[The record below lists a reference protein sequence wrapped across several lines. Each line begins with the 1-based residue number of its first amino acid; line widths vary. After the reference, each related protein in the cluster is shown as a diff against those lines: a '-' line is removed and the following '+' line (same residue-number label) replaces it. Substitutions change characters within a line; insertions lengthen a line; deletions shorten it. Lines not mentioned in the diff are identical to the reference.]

1 MFLPVLPVAVA
12 FVEVVAVVEVVPI
25 VVAVVEVVPI
35 IAVVVVVLTFV
46 AAVILSNICSL
57 ILTLIWPQLVRP
69 NFLSSA
75 GKLNSRSK
83 NRFFFNLFGAP
94 LLYLRRMIFFSW
106 PEFG

>member
-1 MFLPVLPVAVA
+1 MLFFPVLPVVVA

-25 VVAVVEVVPI
+25 VVAVVE
-35 IAVVVVVLTFV
+35 VVLTFV

-57 ILTLIWPQLVRP
+57 ILTLIWPQLIRT

-83 NRFFFNLFGAP
+83 NRFFSISLEPRCSTFVG
-94 LLYLRRMIFFSW
+94 
-106 PEFG
+106 

>member
-1 MFLPVLPVAVA
+1 MLKTCCFLPVLPVAVA
-12 FVEVVAVVEVVPI
+12 FVEVVVVVEVVAI
-25 VVAVVEVVPI
+25 
-35 IAVVVVVLTFV
+35 VVVVLTV
-46 AAVILSNICSL
+46 AVILSNICSL
-57 ILTLIWPQLVRP
+57 ILTLIWPQLIRP